1 MKQLIQSLSDGKTY
15 ISNIPSPKIKNG
27 HILVSSSLTLISSG
41 TERMLVE
48 FGKSNWI
55 EKAKSQPEKVKQ
67 VIEKCKTDGLQTT
80 FNAVKSKLDQPL
92 PLGYNNVGT
101 IIGLGKDVKG
111 FNLGQRVVSN
121 GPHAE
126 IVLVPQNLCSP
137 VPDDV
142 EDETAV
148 FTVVSSIGLQG

>member
-80 FNAVKSKLDQPL
+80 FNAVKSKLDQPIS
-92 PLGYNNVGT
+92 LGYNNVGT
-101 IIGLGKDVKG
+101 IFMARSRFRISKRRR
-111 FNLGQRVVSN
+111 N
-121 GPHAE
+121 
-126 IVLVPQNLCSP
+126 
-137 VPDDV
+137 
-142 EDETAV
+142 
-148 FTVVSSIGLQG
+148 